1 MRLKSAIIIAG
12 SLFLL
17 CGVASAQDVDKGEQL
32 YKEYLCY
39 SCHGYNGTSPIRP
52 LANELSGIMT
62 NEALFLTFLRLRT
75 DFNPAS
81 ASRNMPNYSEA
92 SLSDDQAR
100 DIYAYVKTFIDEPP
114 EVADDPLM
122 QQILDAAK
130 AKEPSGE

>member
-1 MRLKSAIIIAG
+1 MRAFIAV
-12 SLFLL
+12 SLYLIL
-17 CGVASAQDVDKGEQL
+17 ASNLAHAQDADNGAQL

-52 LANELSGIMT
+52 LANDLSGIMSS
-62 NEALFLTFLRLRT
+62 EDLFLTFLRLRSDVHSVT
-75 DFNPAS
+75 ATR
-81 ASRNMPNYSEA
+81 AMPNYSEA
-92 SLSDDQAR
+92 ALSDDKAR

-130 AKEPSGE
+130 AKDPAGK

>member
-1 MRLKSAIIIAG
+1 MRTIIAIT
-12 SLFLL
+12 L
-17 CGVASAQDVDKGEQL
+17 CLILASNLAVAQDADNGAQL

-52 LANELSGIMT
+52 LANDLSGIMSS
-62 NEALFLTFLRLRT
+62 EVLFLTFLRLRS
-75 DFNPAS
+75 DVNPAS
-81 ASRNMPNYSEA
+81 ATRAMPNYSA
-92 SLSDDQAR
+92 AALSDDKAR

-130 AKEPSGE
+130 AKDPSGK

>member
-1 MRLKSAIIIAG
+1 MRAFIAV
-12 SLFLL
+12 SLCLIL
-17 CGVASAQDVDKGEQL
+17 ASNLAHAQDIDNGAQL

-52 LANELSGIMT
+52 LANDLSGIMSS
-62 NEALFLTFLRLRT
+62 EDLFLTFLRLRADVNSVT
-75 DFNPAS
+75 ATR
-81 ASRNMPNYSEA
+81 AMPNYSEA
-92 SLSDDQAR
+92 ALSDDKAR

-130 AKEPSGE
+130 AKDPAGK